1 LRQVLTIVENTRL
14 YNRLQGTY
22 REMEKKEEGV
32 RRFNKDLERRVAERT
47 EQLKIAMAKQEQ
59 EAQERERIEQ
69 ELRVA
74 RLIQHTLLPK
84 SLPGLPGYDVAA
96 Y

>member
-47 EQLKIAMAKQEQ
+47 EQLKIAMAKQQ

>member
-1 LRQVLTIVENTRL
+1 LRQVLTIVVNTRL

-47 EQLKIAMAKQEQ
+47 EQLKIAMAKQQ

>member
-1 LRQVLTIVENTRL
+1 
-14 YNRLQGTY
+14 
-22 REMEKKEEGV
+22 MEKKEEGV

-47 EQLKIAMAKQEQ
+47 EQLKIAMAKQQ

>member
-1 LRQVLTIVENTRL
+1 
-14 YNRLQGTY
+14 
-22 REMEKKEEGV
+22 MEKKEEGV

-47 EQLKIAMAKQEQ
+47 EQLKIAMAKQQ

-69 ELRVA
+69 ELRVV